1 MKLSIKKMPNRWS
14 QLALVSVVVIAVL
27 GIGGVVLARHVYN
40 DNLKPVATNQSSI
53 TVTIPSGYSLPQ
65 ISKLLKEK
73 KVIRSEWAF
82 RQYVRNNQADDDI
95 KAGTYDLS
103 PSLTTQEIVSIITEG
118 KIKTNLLTILPGK
131 RLDQIRA
138 AFISNGFSASD
149 VDHALNPALYAG
161 HAALVDKPSGASLE
175 GYLYPDSF
183 EKTSQ
188 TSPEE
193 IIRQSLDQT
202 QKQMTPDIRNSI
214 SAQGLSV
221 YQGIILASIIEKE
234 IPSSQ
239 PEARREAAQVF
250 ISRYKSGMQLG
261 SDVTACYGA
270 ITAGAMKEGQN
281 CDDFVLYDS
290 AYNTHLHPGLPPTPI
305 SNVSASSLSA
315 VANPTATSYLFF
327 VAGKD
332 CVTRFSSTLD
342 EHNALIQQYGLST
355 ESNSC

>member
-1 MKLSIKKMPNRWS
+1 MIGVS
-14 QLALVSVVVIAVL
+14 LAVMVVLAV
-27 GIGGVVLARHVYN
+27 GGVVFARHVYN
-40 DNLKPVATNQSSI
+40 DNLKPVAANQSTM

-65 ISKLLKEK
+65 ISKLLKDK
-73 KVIRSEWAF
+73 KLIRSEWAF
-82 RQYVRNNQADDDI
+82 KQYVRNNQADDDI
-95 KAGTYDLS
+95 KAGTYELS
-103 PSLTTQEIVSIITEG
+103 PSYTAPQIVSIITEG

-131 RLDQIRA
+131 RLDQIRS
-138 AFISNGFSASD
+138 AFISNGYSAAD
-149 VDHALNPALYAG
+149 VDKALNPALYAG

-183 EKTSQ
+183 QKTSQ
-188 TSPEE
+188 TTPEE

-202 QKQMTPDIRNSI
+202 QQKLTPDVRS
-214 SAQGLSV
+214 SLAAQGLSV
-221 YQGIILASIIEKE
+221 YQGMILASIIEKE

-270 ITAGAMKEGQN
+270 IVAGAMKDGQN

-290 AYNTHLHPGLPPTPI
+290 AYNTHLHTGLPPSPI
-305 SNVSASSLSA
+305 SNVSASSLNA
-315 VANPTATSYLFF
+315 VANPTATNYLYF
-327 VAGKD
+327 VAGRD
-332 CVTRFSSTLD
+332 CQTRFSSTLE